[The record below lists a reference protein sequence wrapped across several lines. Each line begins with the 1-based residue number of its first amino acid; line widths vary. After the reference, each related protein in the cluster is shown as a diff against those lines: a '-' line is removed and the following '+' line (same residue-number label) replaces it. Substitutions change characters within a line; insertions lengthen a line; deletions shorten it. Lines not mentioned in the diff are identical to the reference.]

1 MIIYHLSDPRAE
13 INLRKEKIFLE
24 KQEREKDREKERERQ
39 RERER

>member
-24 KQEREKDREKERERQ
+24 KQEKEIDREKERGKED
-39 RERER
+39 